1 MYMAP
6 IRLSTIARPVPREP
20 IAVAAEAFR
29 IHGGLSAGDELA
41 QRLLRECGCSQ
52 PTSLLARR
60 IVDREVISFQWQGT
74 HWLPMAQFVRT
85 LPHVKSSVQLALDEL
100 RHVFDDTELAIW
112 FAEPNDWLDGARP
125 IEVVDCTC
133 AALHRAA
140 RADRYIAA
148 GC

>member
-1 MYMAP
+1 MHMAP
-6 IRLSTIARPVPREP
+6 IRPSAAARPLPLDP
-20 IAVAAEAFR
+20 IAVAAEAYR
-29 IHGGLSAGDELA
+29 SHGGLAAGDELA
-41 QRLLRECGCSQ
+41 QRLLREYGCSR

-60 IVDREVISFQWQGT
+60 IVERQVISFQWQGT
-74 HWLPMAQFVRT
+74 HWPPLAQFVRAG
-85 LPHVKSSVQLALDEL
+85 PHVKSSVQAALDEL
-100 RHVFDDTELAIW
+100 RHVFDETELAIW

-148 GC
+148 GS